1 MSKPLLLEEAEQALA
16 RAAHKAEASRRQ
28 YNADVAAWKEAKAQC
43 QRLRDKWAVV
53 LVDLE
58 DERQRALKAGD
69 PLAALYSTKPPGL
82 R

>member
-1 MSKPLLLEEAEQALA
+1 MSYLLDQAEQALA
-16 RAAHKAEASRRQ
+16 RAASKAERLRRE
-28 YNADVAAWKEAKAQC
+28 YNVAVGEWKEAKATC

-58 DERQRALKAGD
+58 DERQRALKAGNVE
-69 PLAALYSTKPPGL
+69 LARLLVPPP

>member
-1 MSKPLLLEEAEQALA
+1 MSYLLDQAEQALA
-16 RAAHKAEASRRQ
+16 RAASKAERLRRE
-28 YNADVAAWKEAKAQC
+28 YNVAVGEWKEAKATC

-69 PLAALYSTKPPGL
+69 PLAALFTSKPPGL

>member
-1 MSKPLLLEEAEQALA
+1 MSKPLLLEEAEKAMDLAARDAERARLAYNEKVKAFREA
-16 RAAHKAEASRRQ
+16 RAT
-28 YNADVAAWKEAKAQC
+28 C

-69 PLAALYSTKPPGL
+69 PLAALYSTKPPAL